1 MSALRRMF
9 VFAFWLA
16 VLIAYVSAILP
27 GAEAPHIAA
36 WDKLNHMLAFF
47 TITFLA
53 RAAYPR
59 LAVLPL
65 FALLAAFGA
74 FIEISQA
81 VPFIHRDAEW
91 DDWFADVIAIV
102 IGLVLAWPFAV
113 LAKRRRDATP
123 SAPEQSADSP
133 EL

>member
-1 MSALRRMF
+1 MF

-16 VLIAYVSAILP
+16 VIIAYVSAILP
-27 GAEAPHIAA
+27 SAEAPHIAA

-53 RAAYPR
+53 RAAYPK

-74 FIEISQA
+74 FIELSQA

-91 DDWFADVIAIV
+91 DDWFADVFAIV
-102 IGLVLAWPFAV
+102 VGLVLAWPIAW
-113 LAKRRRDATP
+113 LAKRHREA
-123 SAPEQSADSP
+123 SELAPDQRAQTP